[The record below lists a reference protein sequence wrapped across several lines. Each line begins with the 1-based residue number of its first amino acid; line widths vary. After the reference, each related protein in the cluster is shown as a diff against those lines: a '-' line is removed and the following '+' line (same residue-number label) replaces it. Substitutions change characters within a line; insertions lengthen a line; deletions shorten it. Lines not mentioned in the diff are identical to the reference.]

1 MNYPRCEL
9 CDGNQ
14 DKISQIIHISS
25 TAHNNINIFSN
36 ANKKDNISSRTDN
49 TDNISY
55 LLDETKQDKNMSSH
69 VVVNREAAMVKREV
83 TDITGKYSY
92 ITHTHTHTLTHT
104 QIKHQMVKTIL

>member
-25 TAHNNINIFSN
+25 T

-92 ITHTHTHTLTHT
+92 ITHTHTLTHTLTHT